1 MSSGDGKGNKDRGQ
15 VSERSSHMKPNSTG
29 GCCVPRVEVDTWAG
43 GDRPCRDPTG
53 PSRAFVRCPTHVYP
67 INIFQEMPSGTWGPG
82 RTQDPDG
89 KMRKGLPL
97 PVCTQERGWDQELGA
112 GRKQSLEQTVAFEG
126 TK

>member
-1 MSSGDGKGNKDRGQ
+1 MFPGWRWTPGL
-15 VSERSSHMKPNSTG
+15 
-29 GCCVPRVEVDTWAG
+29 EV
-43 GDRPCRDPTG
+43 TG
-53 PSRAFVRCPTHVYP
+53 PVETPLDPAHVYP